1 MLDCKA
7 QRYTSTLNAEQY
19 ILKSDDGD
27 ILNYNLGAP
36 LIDEAWVASV
46 EVGSRVV
53 RVEHSEGS
61 LLMVYASQ
69 SFKKDM
75 PHWQI

>member
-1 MLDCKA
+1 MDCKA

-19 ILKSDDGD
+19 VLKSDDED

-36 LIDEAWVASV
+36 LVDEAWVSAV
-46 EVGSRVV
+46 DVGSRVV

-61 LLMVYASQ
+61 LLMVGNCNGGAPESQ
-69 SFKKDM
+69 LS
-75 PHWQI
+75 I